1 VQDRLVSGD
10 RHQQKSATFVV
21 VTGPPGAGKTTVA
34 AALRD
39 QLGYPLVAKDTLKES
54 LGESLGITEPAKSK
68 RLGVAVFEVL
78 TLIVRELVAN
88 GVSVIAE
95 GNFTNASSL
104 VVDPPSAEIVQV
116 HVTAAPEI
124 LRERLLA
131 RDPSRHPVHYD
142 AESADSIAERLAAGE
157 WDPLALPGRLIEIDT
172 SEW

>member
-1 VQDRLVSGD
+1 VSAA
-10 RHQQKSATFVV
+10 RHQQKSARLIL

-34 AALRD
+34 AALREHI
-39 QLGYPLVAKDTLKES
+39 GCPLVAKDTLKES
-54 LGESLGITEPAKSK
+54 LGESLGITDPAESK
-68 RLGVAVFEVL
+68 RLGGAVFQLL
-78 TLIVRELVAN
+78 TLIVRELLSQ

-104 VVDPPSAEIVQV
+104 VVDPPAAEIVQV
-116 HVTAAPEI
+116 HVTADPAI
-124 LRERLLA
+124 LRARLLA
-131 RDPSRHPVHYD
+131 RDASRHPVHYD